1 MSEQDGKNGHWDQ
14 TGFGPQWRDD
24 KPLQPPAA
32 PKGQHYESNA
42 WGKRLVKN
50 EEKERPWHM
59 EGRAGAGGHR
69 VYDDVLS
76 QQAAAPSIQ
85 TPATLANLAKANA
98 NISATQNGHQYDIG
112 DVLNNFGGKAH
123 KTAPRLAS
131 HHTKPHHHYL
141 LASSQVGG
149 DHAPHHVKDISH
161 FHQQAGAQPGSRV
174 TFQGETPAVHTAAL
188 KVSGAV
194 CGTDRATYLPELRKH
209 YTISDENKGQA
220 ETTLDAAGNLRLA
233 DASQLN
239 GQWTAVHEYVLAKL
253 AQNTTAFKPDEFKAW
268 KAAAVADAQSMI
280 HRGQNPMASLKDQ
293 KMDAVTASVLAKPAD
308 AAINTATNLGGAVP
322 V

>member
-24 KPLQPPAA
+24 KPLQRPAA
-32 PKGQHYESNA
+32 PEGQHYA
-42 WGKRLVKN
+42 ATGLGPHLVKN

-59 EGRAGAGGHR
+59 KGRAGAGGYR
-69 VYDDVLS
+69 VYDDVPP
-76 QQAAAPSIQ
+76 QQAAAAPVQI
-85 TPATLANLAKANA
+85 PATLANLAKANA
-98 NISATQNGHQYDIG
+98 NISAPQNGHQQVIKP
-112 DVLNNFGGKAH
+112 F

-131 HHTKPHHHYL
+131 RHPKKPHHHYL
-141 LASSQVGG
+141 LANSQVGG
-149 DHAPHHVKDISH
+149 DHAPHHAKDLSH
-161 FHQQAGAQPGSRV
+161 FHHQAGAQLGSRV
-174 TFQGETPAVHTAAL
+174 GFQGETPAVHTAAL

-268 KAAAVADAQSMI
+268 KRAAVADAQSMI
-280 HRGQNPMASLKDQ
+280 HRGQDPMASFKDQ
-293 KMDAVTASVLAKPAD
+293 KMDAVITSVLAKPAD
-308 AAINTATNLGGAVP
+308 AAINTVTNLGGAVP
-322 V
+322 A